1 MCKLSGEKIIKLY
14 HFPRAPHARK
24 VNIFLHE
31 KGIDIPREE
40 IHLGTKENLQESFLK
55 KNNRGVLP
63 VLELDNGLFLDESL
77 AICCYL
83 EALYPE
89 RPLFGKTPVEKA
101 IIDSW
106 ERHMEFDGYLA
117 AQDAFRNT
125 AERFAN
131 YAVAGVAEEFKA
143 IPALAERGLRRLD
156 IFFSRLN
163 QRLEESEYVGG
174 DNFSMADITGVVAVD
189 MAKRSKKTLPD
200 NLASAQRWY
209 KAMYERDSISSTYI
223 EG

>member
-1 MCKLSGEKIIKLY
+1 LYFLCELPEEEFMKLY

-31 KGIDIPREE
+31 K
-40 IHLGTKENLQESFLK
+40 
-55 KNNRGVLP
+55 
-63 VLELDNGLFLDESL
+63 
-77 AICCYL
+77 
-83 EALYPE
+83 
-89 RPLFGKTPVEKA
+89 A

-106 ERHMEFDGYLA
+106 ERHMELDGYLA
-117 AQDAFRNT
+117 GQDAFCNT

-163 QRLEESEYVGG
+163 QRLEESEYVAG
-174 DNFSMADITGVVAVD
+174 DSFSMADITGVVAVD
-189 MAKRSKKTLPD
+189 MATRSQKTLPG
-200 NLASAQRWY
+200 NLVSAKRWY
-209 KAMYERDSISSTYI
+209 KAMYERDSVSSTYI

>member
-1 MCKLSGEKIIKLY
+1 MKLY

-31 KGIDIPREE
+31 KGLAIPRVEVD
-40 IHLGTKENLQESFLK
+40 LGAKENLQESFLK
-55 KNNRGVLP
+55 KSSRGVLP

-77 AICCYL
+77 AICRYL
-83 EALYPE
+83 ETLYPE

-106 ERHMEFDGYLA
+106 ERHMELDGYLA
-117 AQDAFRNT
+117 GQDAFRNT

-163 QRLEESEYVGG
+163 QRLEESEYVAG
-174 DNFSMADITGVVAVD
+174 DSFSMADITGVVAVD
-189 MAKRSKKTLPD
+189 MATRSQKTLPG
-200 NLASAQRWY
+200 NLVSAKRWY
-209 KAMYERDSISSTYI
+209 NAMYERDSVSSTYI